1 MRVLLLGAT
10 KESPIIREYKGN
22 HSWMVS
28 CMLLRQVI
36 LFLLFAGMPSFP
48 GVGWQCWFYNR
59 GIE

>member
-48 GVGWQCWFYNR
+48 GVGWQN
-59 GIE
+59 IE